1 MAAKSLIP
9 LFEPDLA
16 EEEPSGVSGQPS
28 SLRFSQGICG
38 MLEQPEWHECGP
50 AGRRLPVLVL
60 KAAGILRQSRW
71 EMLGQSRVVL
81 RGRSD

>member
-28 SLRFSQGICG
+28 SLCFSQGICG

-50 AGRRLPVLVL
+50 AGRRDPTTIQVGNAWS
-60 KAAGILRQSRW
+60 KQSSAERQI
-71 EMLGQSRVVL
+71 
-81 RGRSD
+81 